1 MTTQSVEKAVAILR
15 QFSATE
21 PQLGVSELARRLGM
35 TKSNVHRL
43 LSTLVKERL
52 MAQDPETR
60 QYRLGHPLV
69 RLGHTV
75 VYSDPLMTTVQPY
88 LHYVAHQMGEA
99 SYLAERCG
107 DKVAT
112 LLQVIAP
119 NLREPI
125 GWYPTLRLHST
136 STGKVLLAHAEQD
149 DVDRFLAGGLPRS
162 TEHTITDPAEVRKEL
177 QLVREQGF
185 ATCLEEE
192 NSGLNAVA
200 VPIMKHDDGVL
211 AAMAVVGPAYS
222 LTREKLMASVEIL
235 KGVSAEITRKLG

>member
-1 MTTQSVEKAVAILR
+1 
-15 QFSATE
+15 
-21 PQLGVSELARRLGM
+21 
-35 TKSNVHRL
+35 
-43 LSTLVKERL
+43 

-60 QYRLGHPLV
+60 KYRLGNALV

-75 VYSDPLMTTVQPY
+75 VYSDPLMTTVHPY
-88 LHYVAHQMGEA
+88 LHYVAQQTGEMA
-99 SYLAERCG
+99 YLAERRG
-107 DKVAT
+107 DEVAT

-119 NLREPI
+119 SLREPI
-125 GWYPTLRLHST
+125 GWYPFLRLHSS

-149 DVDRFLAGGLPRS
+149 DVERYLAGGLPRS